1 MKAVIETEEGL
12 YLIKIYGN
20 DNRLCDT
27 FVVDNIHY
35 SEEGRQVDAFI
46 NNWYEE
52 VRG

>member
-1 MKAVIETEEGL
+1 MKAVIEIEEGL

-20 DNRLCDT
+20 DRRLCDT

-35 SEEGRQVDAFI
+35 SEEGRRMDELLNSLF
-46 NNWYEE
+46 EE